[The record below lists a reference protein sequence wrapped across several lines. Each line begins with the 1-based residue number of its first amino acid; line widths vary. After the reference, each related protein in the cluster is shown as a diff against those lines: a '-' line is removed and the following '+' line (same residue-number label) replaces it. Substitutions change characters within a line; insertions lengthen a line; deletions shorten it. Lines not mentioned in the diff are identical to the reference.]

1 MYIIYRTTTMAQRI
15 ILAFDKFKGSLS
27 SEQVAR
33 AFKQGWQ
40 SVVPDSDIV
49 TVPIAD
55 GGDGLLQSLA
65 TALGASTRS
74 VVAHDPLGRSIST
87 HYATSGDMAIIEMAQ
102 VSGVALLKAEERNPM
117 LTSSYGLGEV
127 MLDALDRGARHMIL
141 GIGGS
146 ATNDC
151 GMGMLEALGYRFYD
165 AEGEVLEASG
175 DAMCRVARIDVAN
188 VDARLFECEIVVA
201 SDVDNV
207 LYGERGAAWVYAP
220 QKGATPAMVEAL
232 DEGMRRFAKVVGG
245 EWHNVA
251 GAGAAGGVGYAL
263 MALLGATLKPGIEL
277 VLGTVG
283 FDALLDDAQLVVTGE
298 GRIDRQTLM
307 GKGPSGVLR
316 CARSKGVP
324 VIALGGRVE
333 WCEELESSGFER
345 IYEAT
350 PEGMALDEAMQ
361 QTTAQQ
367 NICHAAMR
375 IAREWLLLHS

>member
-1 MYIIYRTTTMAQRI
+1 MYIIYHTTTMAQRI

-27 SEQVAR
+27 SEQVAE

-102 VSGVALLKAEERNPM
+102 VSGVALLEAEERNPM

-151 GMGMLEALGYRFYD
+151 GMGMLEALGYKFYD

-207 LYGERGAAWVYAP
+207 LYGERGAAWVYAK
-220 QKGATPAMVEAL
+220 QKGATPVMIDAL
-232 DEGMRRFAKVVGG
+232 DRGMRSFAEVVGG
-245 EWHNVA
+245 DYHNRP

-316 CARSKGVP
+316 RARSKGVP

-333 WCEELESSGFER
+333 WCEELERSGFER

-350 PEGMALDEAMQ
+350 PEGMPLDEAMQ
-361 QTTAQQ
+361 QKTAQQ

>member
-1 MYIIYRTTTMAQRI
+1 MSTIYRTTTMAQRI
-15 ILAFDKFKGSLS
+15 ILAFDKFKGSLT
-27 SEQVAR
+27 SEQVAE
-33 AFKQGWQ
+33 AFARGWRM
-40 SVVPDSDIV
+40 VVPDSDIA

-55 GGDGLLQSLA
+55 GGDGMLHAISTTLGATSQSL
-65 TALGASTRS
+65 
-74 VVAHDPLGRSIST
+74 VAHDPLGRAIT
-87 HYATSGDMAIIEMAQ
+87 TRYALSGSRAIIEMAQ
-102 VSGVALLKAEERNPM
+102 ISGLALLKGEERNPM
-117 LTSSYGLGEV
+117 LASSYGLGEV
-127 MLDALDRGARHMIL
+127 MRDALSRGAKSMIL

-188 VDARLFECEIVVA
+188 VDARLSECDIVVA

-207 LYGERGAAWVYAP
+207 LYGKRGAAWVYAP

-232 DEGMRRFAKVVGG
+232 DEGMRCFAKVVGG

-277 VLGTVG
+277 VLDAVG
-283 FDALLDDAQLVVTGE
+283 FDAMLDDAELVVTGE

-307 GKGPSGVLR
+307 GKGPAGVLR
-316 CARSKGVP
+316 RARSKGVP
-324 VIALGGRVE
+324 VVALGGRVE
-333 WCEELESSGFER
+333 WCEELASSGFER

-350 PEGMALDEAMQ
+350 PEGMALEEAMQ

>member
-1 MYIIYRTTTMAQRI
+1 MAQRI

-207 LYGERGAAWVYAP
+207 LYGERGAAWVYAK

-316 CARSKGVP
+316 RARSKGVP
-324 VIALGGRVE
+324 IVAVGGRVE

-350 PEGMALDEAMQ
+350 PEGMPLEEAMQ
-361 QTTAQQ
+361 QKTAQQ

>member
-27 SEQVAR
+27 SEQVAE

-102 VSGVALLKAEERNPM
+102 VSGLALLEAQERNPM

-188 VDARLFECEIVVA
+188 VDARLSECEIVVA

-251 GAGAAGGVGYAL
+251 GAGAAGGLGYAL

-283 FDALLDDAQLVVTGE
+283 FDALLNDAQLVVTGE

-307 GKGPSGVLR
+307 GKGPAGVLR
-316 CARSKGVP
+316 RARSKGVP

-333 WCEELESSGFER
+333 WCEELASSGFER

-350 PEGMALDEAMQ
+350 PEGMALEEAMQ
-361 QTTAQQ
+361 QKTAQQ
-367 NICHAAMR
+367 NICHTAMR

>member
-1 MYIIYRTTTMAQRI
+1 MAQRI

-33 AFKQGWQ
+33 AFARGWQ

-74 VVAHDPLGRSIST
+74 VVAHDPLGRSINT

-102 VSGVALLKAEERNPM
+102 VSGVALLEAEERNPM

-207 LYGERGAAWVYAP
+207 LYGERGAAWVYAK
-220 QKGATPAMVEAL
+220 QKGATPVMIDAL
-232 DEGMRRFAKVVGG
+232 DRGMRSFAEVVGG
-245 EWHNVA
+245 DYHNRP

-263 MALLGATLKPGIEL
+263 MALLGATIKPGIEL
-277 VLGTVG
+277 VLDTVG

-316 CARSKGVP
+316 RARSKGVP
-324 VIALGGRVE
+324 VVAVGGRVE

-350 PEGMALDEAMQ
+350 PEGMALEEAMQ
-361 QTTAQQ
+361 QKTAQQ

>member
-1 MYIIYRTTTMAQRI
+1 MYIIYRITTMAQRI

-49 TVPIAD
+49 TMPIAD

-102 VSGVALLKAEERNPM
+102 VSGVALLEAEERNPM

-175 DAMCRVARIDVAN
+175 DAMCRVARIDAKHA
-188 VDARLFECEIVVA
+188 DARLSKCEIVVA

-207 LYGERGAAWVYAP
+207 LYGERGAAWVYAK
-220 QKGATPAMVEAL
+220 QKGATPVMIDAL
-232 DEGMRRFAKVVGG
+232 DRGMRSFAEVVGG
-245 EWHNVA
+245 DYHNRP
-251 GAGAAGGVGYAL
+251 GAGAAGGLGYAL

-277 VLGTVG
+277 VLDTVG

-316 CARSKGVP
+316 RARSKGVP
-324 VIALGGRVE
+324 VVAVGGRVE
-333 WCEELESSGFER
+333 WCEELDSSGFER

-350 PEGMALDEAMQ
+350 PEGMPLDEAMQ

>member
-1 MYIIYRTTTMAQRI
+1 MAQRI

-27 SEQVAR
+27 SEQVAE

-102 VSGVALLKAEERNPM
+102 VSGLALLEAQERNPM

-188 VDARLFECEIVVA
+188 VDARLSECEIVVA

-251 GAGAAGGVGYAL
+251 GAGAAGGLGYAL

-283 FDALLDDAQLVVTGE
+283 FDALLNDAQLVVTGE

-307 GKGPSGVLR
+307 GKGPAGVLR
-316 CARSKGVP
+316 RARSKGVP

-333 WCEELESSGFER
+333 WCEELASSGFER

-350 PEGMALDEAMQ
+350 PEGMALEEAMQ
-361 QTTAQQ
+361 QKTAQQ
-367 NICHAAMR
+367 NICHTAMR

>member
-74 VVAHDPLGRSIST
+74 DVAHDPLGRSIST

-102 VSGVALLKAEERNPM
+102 VSGVALLEAEERNPM

-165 AEGEVLEASG
+165 SEGEVLEASG

-207 LYGERGAAWVYAP
+207 LYGERGAAWVYAK
-220 QKGATPAMVEAL
+220 QKGATPVMIDAL
-232 DEGMRRFAKVVGG
+232 DRGMRSFAEVVGG
-245 EWHNVA
+245 DYHNRP

-277 VLGTVG
+277 VLGTVD

-307 GKGPSGVLR
+307 GKGPAGVLR
-316 CARSKGVP
+316 RARSKGVP

-350 PEGMALDEAMQ
+350 PEGMPLEEAMQ
-361 QTTAQQ
+361 QKTAQQ
-367 NICHAAMR
+367 NICHTAMR